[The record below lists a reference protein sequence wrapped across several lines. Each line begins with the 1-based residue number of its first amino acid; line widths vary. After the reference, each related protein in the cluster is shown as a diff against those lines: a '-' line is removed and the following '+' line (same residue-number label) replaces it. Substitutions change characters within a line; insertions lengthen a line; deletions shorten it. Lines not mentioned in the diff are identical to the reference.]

1 MLAHPLQK
9 ILDED
14 DYKYGPLFETSMT
27 RSSNGCPPS
36 LGEERAVCNKF
47 GSCPAECAKY
57 VELAEYAVE
66 AIKTVMGA
74 HIPENSILLRDY
86 ADQAF
91 DAYTNLCLYTYFMQE
106 YMPDGV
112 HHPLYK
118 AVTQEQFSDF
128 EKGIKQYKKSR
139 FTEHDYQYGATFT
152 SYNGCTDGCPPA
164 LGYGRAVCSE
174 GNVRYVEK
182 ATVAIEMIVEAIGDN
197 MPQIDITFRTTQCE
211 IGNVRNHLCLMTY
224 LLQEYH
230 PDGAD
235 HPLYKAVTQER
246 FSDFAKGIE
255 EYKQQW

>member
-47 GSCPAECAKY
+47 GCRPAECAKY

-74 HIPENSILLRDY
+74 HIPENSILLRTFPEK
-86 ADQAF
+86 AF

-118 AVTQEQFSDF
+118 AVTQTSFSEF

-139 FTEHDYQYGATFT
+139 FTERDYKYGAT
-152 SYNGCTDGCPPA
+152 YNAGSGCPPA

-174 GNVRYVEK
+174 WNVRYVEK
-182 ATVAIEMIVEAIGDN
+182 ATVAIEMIADAIGDN

-224 LLQEYH
+224 LMQEYH

-246 FSDFAKGIE
+246 FSDFEKGIE
-255 EYKQQW
+255 ECKQQW